1 MNILISA
8 CLLGMNCR
16 YNGESQIIPNTD
28 QLIEKHH
35 LVPICPEIY
44 GGLSTPREP
53 SEIKNG
59 RVISKNGNDLTEYF
73 ERGAQEILALAK
85 LYHCKYAILKQR
97 SPSCGYK
104 KIYDGTFS
112 GKIISGKGVL
122 AELLLKNGVIIV
134 DETEIDKLT

>member
-8 CLLGMNCR
+8 CLLGMSCR
-16 YNGESQIIPNTD
+16 YNGEGQIIPGTD
-28 QLIEKHH
+28 KLMEKHH

-59 RVISKNGNDLTEYF
+59 RVISKSGNDLTEYF
-73 ERGAQEILALAK
+73 ERGAEEILALAK
-85 LYHCKYAILKQR
+85 LYHCKYAILKER

-104 KIYDGTFS
+104 EIYDGTFS
-112 GKIISGKGVL
+112 GKIINGNGIL
-122 AELLLKNGVIIV
+122 AALLLKNGIVIIG
-134 DETEIDKLT
+134 ETETDKLI

>member
-8 CLLGMNCR
+8 CLLGMSCR
-16 YNGESQIIPNTD
+16 YNGEGQIIPGTD
-28 QLIEKHH
+28 KLMEKHH

-59 RVISKNGNDLTEYF
+59 RVISKSGNDLTEYF

-85 LYHCKYAILKQR
+85 LNHCKYAILKQR

>member
-8 CLLGMNCR
+8 CLLGMSCR
-16 YNGESQIIPNTD
+16 YNGEGQIIPGSD
-28 QLIEKHH
+28 KLMEKHH

-59 RVISKNGNDLTEYF
+59 RVISKSGNDLTEYF
-73 ERGAQEILALAK
+73 ERGAEEILALAK
-85 LYHCKYAILKQR
+85 LYHCKYAILKER

-104 KIYDGTFS
+104 EIYDGTFS
-112 GKIISGKGVL
+112 GKIINGNGIL
-122 AELLLKNGVIIV
+122 AALLLKNGIVII
-134 DETEIDKLT
+134 DETETDKLI

>member
-8 CLLGMNCR
+8 CLLGMSCR
-16 YNGESQIIPNTD
+16 YNGEGQIIPGTD
-28 QLIEKHH
+28 KLMEKHH

>member
-16 YNGESQIIPNTD
+16 YNGEGQIIPDTD

-35 LVPICPEIY
+35 LIPICPEIY

-59 RVISKNGNDLTEYF
+59 RVISKSGNDLTEYF
-73 ERGAQEILALAK
+73 ERGAQEILSLAK

-112 GKIISGKGVL
+112 GKIISGRGIL
-122 AELLLKNGVIIV
+122 AELLLKNGIVII

>member
-8 CLLGMNCR
+8 CLLGMSCR
-16 YNGESQIIPNTD
+16 YNGEGQIIPGTD
-28 QLIEKHH
+28 KLMEKHH

-59 RVISKNGNDLTEYF
+59 RVISKSGNDLTEYF
-73 ERGAQEILALAK
+73 ERGAEEILALTK
-85 LYHCKYAILKQR
+85 LYHCKYAILKER

-104 KIYDGTFS
+104 EIYDGTFS
-112 GKIISGKGVL
+112 GKIINGNGIL
-122 AELLLKNGVIIV
+122 AALLLKNGIVII
-134 DETEIDKLT
+134 DETETDKLI

>member
-8 CLLGMNCR
+8 CLLGMSCR
-16 YNGESQIIPNTD
+16 YNGEGQIIPGTD
-28 QLIEKHH
+28 KLMEKHH

-59 RVISKNGNDLTEYF
+59 RVISKSGNDLTEYF